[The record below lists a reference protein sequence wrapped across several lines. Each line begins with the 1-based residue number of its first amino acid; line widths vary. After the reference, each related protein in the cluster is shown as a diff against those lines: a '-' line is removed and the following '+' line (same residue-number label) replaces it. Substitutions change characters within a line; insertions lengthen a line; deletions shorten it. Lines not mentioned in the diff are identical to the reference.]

1 MEIMQVMGTLV
12 CSYRV
17 AGLDHMHLRILKN
30 NKGKKLVAVDPVG
43 AREGNW
49 VFTAS
54 GSAAR
59 HACPDNT
66 VLTDLTIGGI
76 IDFGIR
82 TDRDPSFPSA
92 VSVPLP
98 HLPIHGHSFPHP
110 RRRTTRS
117 TAAANKTVEVKP
129 VASTSAPASTTAKA
143 APASTTRRASTT
155 TRRSSASNTGSDGG
169 SAVTKPLP
177 PLPPSF
183 QVWRWA

>member
-30 NKGKKLVAVDPVG
+30 NKGKKLV
-43 AREGNW
+43 GNW

-76 IDFGIR
+76 IDFWN
-82 TDRDPSFPSA
+82 P
-92 VSVPLP
+92 
-98 HLPIHGHSFPHP
+98 
-110 RRRTTRS
+110 
-117 TAAANKTVEVKP
+117 
-129 VASTSAPASTTAKA
+129 
-143 APASTTRRASTT
+143 
-155 TRRSSASNTGSDGG
+155 DG
-169 SAVTKPLP
+169 
-177 PLPPSF
+177 
-183 QVWRWA
+183 